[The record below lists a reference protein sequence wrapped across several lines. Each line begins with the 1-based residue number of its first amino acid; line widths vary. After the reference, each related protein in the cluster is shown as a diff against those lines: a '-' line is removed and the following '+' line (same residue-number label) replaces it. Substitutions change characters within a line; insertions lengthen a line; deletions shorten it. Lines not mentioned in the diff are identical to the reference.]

1 MVYISLREVINLFK
15 LLQTVIITLY
25 CESKAWEFL
34 IFGIIYW
41 SCPWFNS
48 NLIRK
53 TVINILLWIFFL
65 EANWLLFHRNL
76 YIFLFQWVFSLW
88 MSTPFSFSFKLKT
101 RSDDLFLKEAK
112 QMEFLDEEKCPHHG
126 SNGDPRDLNAPFWL
140 WHEPSVT
147 EGSHKLWL
155 PLLLQWWLF
164 CTSYWKENNDNKK
177 VSFAAAQT
185 PLRKEKRKQ
194 EMNCGAILMLW
205 PYWFM

>member
-25 CESKAWEFL
+25 CENKAWEFL
-34 IFGIIYW
+34 IFRIIYW

-53 TVINILLWIFFL
+53 TVINNLWIFFL

-76 YIFLFQWVFSLW
+76 YIFLFQWAFSLW

-101 RSDDLFLKEAK
+101 RSNDLFLKEAK
-112 QMEFLDEEKCPHHG
+112 QMEFLDEEKCPYRG
-126 SNGDPRDLNAPFWL
+126 SNGDPRDLNAPSWP

-147 EGSHKLWL
+147 EGSRKLWL
-155 PLLLQWWLF
+155 PLLLG
-164 CTSYWKENNDNKK
+164 KK
-177 VSFAAAQT
+177 
-185 PLRKEKRKQ
+185 K
-194 EMNCGAILMLW
+194 
-205 PYWFM
+205 Y